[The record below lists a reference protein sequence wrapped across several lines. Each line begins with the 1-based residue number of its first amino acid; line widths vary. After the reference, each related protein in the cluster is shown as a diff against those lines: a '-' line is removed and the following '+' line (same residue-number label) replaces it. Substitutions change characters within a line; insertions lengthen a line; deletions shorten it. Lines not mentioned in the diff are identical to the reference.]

1 MSDDNKD
8 QKTEDASSKRVSDA
22 EKKGNFANSKE
33 ITSSFV
39 LLGAISIFMF
49 SGRELTQKMMFSWRD
64 ILGRAGSTN
73 FTTEEMY
80 LLFKLV
86 LDNIFMILAPI
97 LFTIMIAGVI
107 ANLFQTQGF
116 HFSVTPLQPKFNK
129 LNPLKG
135 FGRIFSKNSVA
146 ELFKSLFKISVISV
160 VAYYSIKGHWE
171 EIPPMMGLNSSQI
184 MTFMGDVAMEI
195 MFKVFLTLL
204 ILAALDFAF
213 QKFTYMENLKMTKQ
227 EVKDER
233 KEMDGNPQIKQRIRT
248 AQMNMARQRMMS
260 AVPQADVVVT
270 NPTHISIAIKYD
282 PEGAAAPIVVA
293 KGQDEMAARIREVAR
308 LHNIPMVEDKP
319 LARTLYKTVDI
330 GQTIPSSLYKAIAE
344 ILAYVYRLKNKTLA

>member
-1 MSDDNKD
+1 MADDNKD

-49 SGRELTQKMMFSWRD
+49 SGRDLTQKMLYSWRD
-64 ILGRAGSTN
+64 ILTRAGNTN
-73 FTTEEMY
+73 FTTEEIY
-80 LLFKLV
+80 LLFKWV
-86 LDNIFMILAPI
+86 LDNIFMVLSPI
-97 LFTIMIAGVI
+97 LISIMIAGVI

-116 HFSVTPLQPKFNK
+116 KFSVTPLQPKFNK

-146 ELFKSLFKISVISV
+146 ELFKSLFKISVISI

-171 EIPPMMGLNSSQI
+171 EIPPMMGFNSSQI
-184 MTFMGDVAMEI
+184 MSFMGDVALEI
-195 MFKVFLTLL
+195 MIKVFMTLL
-204 ILAALDFAF
+204 LLAALDFAF
-213 QKFTYMENLKMTKQ
+213 QKYTYMENLKMTKQ

-233 KEMDGNPQIKQRIRT
+233 KEMDGNPQIKQRIRN

-282 PEGAAAPIVVA
+282 PEGAAAPIVIA

-308 LHNIPMVEDKP
+308 ANNIPMVEDKP

-330 GQTIPSSLYKAIAE
+330 GQIIPSSLYKAVAE
-344 ILAYVYRLKNKTLA
+344 ILAYVYRLKNKNLA

>member
-1 MSDDNKD
+1 MADENKD
-8 QKTEDASSKRVSDA
+8 QKTEDASSKRISDA

-49 SGRELTQKMMFSWRD
+49 SGPDLTQKMLFTWRD
-64 ILGRAGSTN
+64 ILIRAGHTN
-73 FTTEEMY
+73 FSSEEMQ
-80 LLFKLV
+80 LLLRWV
-86 LDNIFMILAPI
+86 LNHIFMVLAPI

-116 HFSVTPLQPKFNK
+116 KFSLVPLQPKFNK

-135 FGRIFSKNSVA
+135 IGRIFSKNSVA
-146 ELFKSLFKISVISV
+146 ELFKSLFKISVISL
-160 VAYYSIKGHWE
+160 VAYFSIKGHWE
-171 EIPPMMGLNSSQI
+171 EIPPMMGLNSGQI
-184 MTFMGDVAMEI
+184 ISFMGDVALEI
-195 MFKVFLTLL
+195 MIKVLLTLL

-213 QKFTYMENLKMTKQ
+213 QKHTYMESLKMTKQ

-233 KEMDGNPQIKQRIRT
+233 KEMDGNPQIKQRIRS
-248 AQMNMARQRMMS
+248 AQMNMARQRMMA

-270 NPTHISIAIKYD
+270 NPTHISVAIKYD
-282 PEGAAAPIVVA
+282 PDGSSAPIVVA

-308 LHNIPMVEDKP
+308 QHNVPMVEDKP
-319 LARTLYKTVDI
+319 LARTLYKTVEI
-330 GQTIPSSLYKAIAE
+330 GQIIPSNLYKAVAE
-344 ILAYVYRLKNKTLA
+344 ILAYVYRLKNKNLA